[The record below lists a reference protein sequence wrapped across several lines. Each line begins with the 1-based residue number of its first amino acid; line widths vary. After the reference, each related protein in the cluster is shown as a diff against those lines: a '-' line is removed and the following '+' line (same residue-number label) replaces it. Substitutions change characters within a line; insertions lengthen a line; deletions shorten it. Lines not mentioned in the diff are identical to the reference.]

1 MKMNRNEIIET
12 AQKLINGARADEYGD
27 AKESFAD
34 IATMWS
40 IVLNHKVES
49 KDVAMC
55 MAALKICRFVNSPK
69 GHKDSLI
76 DMCGYAALA
85 GEMIDD

>member
-1 MKMNRNEIIET
+1 MNRNGILNV
-12 AQKLINGARADEYGD
+12 AQSLINGERAKEYGD
-27 AKESFAD
+27 AKESFTD

-85 GEMIDD
+85 GEMIDE